1 MKHSF
6 FISSEP
12 KAIEQ
17 FLSTGER
24 QRTTFE
30 GLIFIYT
37 REGEAQIE
45 IDDRLYTLQA
55 KSLLSILPHHVY
67 LIRKRSSLFRTCT
80 FAFTFDFMS
89 DFPFLLSEKISEKIQ
104 LLPLVRLTR
113 DEQIRMND
121 DLNVIQRYYQ
131 LTRHPSQREI
141 LCSLAFVFTA
151 EVKGI
156 YSRNPIKITTTHCEE
171 LTDRFFHL
179 LQKKFHTH
187 REVAY
192 YANKLCIT
200 PKYLA
205 RIIRQVTG
213 ETPTYWIAFF
223 IVREVKALLKSTTL
237 TVTQLSEQFNFP
249 NSSFFA
255 KYFKRQTG
263 ISPAAYRKGN
273 NPITRVTNH

>member
-67 LIRKRSSLFRTCT
+67 LIRKRSSLFRACT

-89 DFPFLLSEKISEKIQ
+89 DFPFLLSENISEKIQ

-121 DLNVIQRYYQ
+121 DLNVIQWYYQ
-131 LTRHPSQREI
+131 LARHPSQREI

-205 RIIRQVTG
+205 RIIR
-213 ETPTYWIAFF
+213 
-223 IVREVKALLKSTTL
+223 
-237 TVTQLSEQFNFP
+237 
-249 NSSFFA
+249 
-255 KYFKRQTG
+255 
-263 ISPAAYRKGN
+263 
-273 NPITRVTNH
+273 